1 MAVTQFWYFAT
12 NKMRYK
18 CTMYQVSIKWASLLN
33 STEYILLVQPVFVKS
48 ILCAIY
54 GPICKL
60 AKKILGKKIL
70 NVTTVK
76 LLLKNKIQCF
86 WGFLMPFC
94 FKLYLKVNIH
104 ISRFFTCYC
113 LKMASKIGNISKF
126 HKMPLGF
133 QIQVG

>member
-1 MAVTQFWYFAT
+1 M
-12 NKMRYK
+12 
-18 CTMYQVSIKWASLLN
+18 
-33 STEYILLVQPVFVKS
+33 KS

-60 AKKILGKKIL
+60 AKNVLGKKIL

-94 FKLYLKVNIH
+94 FKLYIKVNIH
-104 ISRFFTCYC
+104 PFLDFFTYYC

-126 HKMPLGF
+126 TKELEIFTNWTVDGTQYTFHENWLH
-133 QIQVG
+133 